1 MIRRPPRSTRTDT
14 LFPYTTLFRSV
25 PGRTT
30 GTLHLDGR
38 HNISKRSIPFE
49 APTATPGWHTWAV
62 EIEPVAAGVQFTFL
76 LDGTPYH
83 SYTDTQHHWAS
94 AAEPNGTLAI
104 ALIMAVW
111 GEWTDYPIGPLE
123 YHDLLGR
130 SALGRTHPT
139 GSANTRP
146 PPAL

>member
-1 MIRRPPRSTRTDT
+1 MGYFHSQ
-14 LFPYTTLFRSV
+14 V

-94 AAEPNGTLAI
+94 AADPNGTDRKSTRMNSSHKCAYRKP
-104 ALIMAVW
+104 
-111 GEWTDYPIGPLE
+111 T
-123 YHDLLGR
+123 
-130 SALGRTHPT
+130 SA
-139 GSANTRP
+139 
-146 PPAL
+146 

>member
-1 MIRRPPRSTRTDT
+1 MGAKVPHAQGMWPAFWLRHRNGAGVAEVDIMEYFHSQ
-14 LFPYTTLFRSV
+14 V

-83 SYTDTQHHWAS
+83 SSTDTQHHRS
-94 AAEPNGTLAI
+94 EEHTSDLQSLMRISYAAF
-104 ALIMAVW
+104 
-111 GEWTDYPIGPLE
+111 
-123 YHDLLGR
+123 
-130 SALGRTHPT
+130 
-139 GSANTRP
+139 
-146 PPAL
+146 